1 MIKIKIQEKIN
12 KEAEALERKEIEFVS
27 KILFFN
33 KIDWFIYVY
42 RFIELL
48 YSFYYLILLNSF
60 DFKFKFWLLS

>member
-33 KIDWFIYVY
+33 KID
-42 RFIELL
+42 
-48 YSFYYLILLNSF
+48 
-60 DFKFKFWLLS
+60 